1 MYLGHN
7 ILEPKPKIYCFCQVL
22 MAVGI
27 TSILVIALTVFA
39 WQTKFDFTAMG
50 GVLLV
55 RYKIF
60 RSRSVENLVLP
71 AAPKIEANL

>member
-1 MYLGHN
+1 M
-7 ILEPKPKIYCFCQVL
+7 EPKPKKYCFCQVL

>member
-1 MYLGHN
+1 
-7 ILEPKPKIYCFCQVL
+7 

>member
-1 MYLGHN
+1 
-7 ILEPKPKIYCFCQVL
+7 

-55 RYKIF
+55 SSIIF
-60 RSRSVENLVLP
+60 RSKSVENLVLP